1 MENRSGQF
9 RSDTLSQMK
18 QRREED
24 AKIYF
29 KYEYIMAGTAG
40 ELW

>member
-1 MENRSGQF
+1 MTAVWRTDLDSF
-9 RSDTLSQMK
+9 ALTLCHK
-18 QRREED
+18 EED